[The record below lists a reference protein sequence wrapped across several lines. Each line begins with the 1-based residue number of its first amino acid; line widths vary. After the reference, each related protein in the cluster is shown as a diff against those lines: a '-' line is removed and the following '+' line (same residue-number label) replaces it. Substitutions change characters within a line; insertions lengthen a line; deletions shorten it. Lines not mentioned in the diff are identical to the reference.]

1 MARKRE
7 TYWHAIKVF
16 YRNVPFMQELFRNDR
31 YETYYPMMIEEKL
44 GGGAIEY
51 VKKPIVPSLLFVKC
65 PGRYLDNLK
74 RSMQPER
81 FMYYAG
87 TDKMPGNIP
96 DKEMEDFIR
105 ATSIYEPGTMYLG
118 NDTAKYAVGDRV
130 RVTEGIY
137 KGMEGYV
144 KRIRHARRFL
154 VCITGV
160 AAVALS
166 NIHPQYLEKIG

>member
-16 YRNVPFMQELFRNDR
+16 HRNVPYLQERFRSDR

-44 GGGAIEY
+44 GEGRIEY
-51 VKKPIVPSLLFVKC
+51 VKKPIIPSLLFVKC

-74 RSMQPER
+74 RSMEPQR
-81 FMYYAG
+81 FMFYPG
-87 TDKMPGNIP
+87 PDKMPGDIP

-105 ATSIYEPGTMYLG
+105 VTSIYEPGSMYLG
-118 NDTAKYAVGDRV
+118 NDPARYAVGDKV
-130 RVTEGIY
+130 RVTDGKF

-144 KRIRHARRFL
+144 KRIRHSRKFII
-154 VCITGV
+154 CITGV
-160 AAVALS
+160 TAVIIS
-166 NIHPQYLEKIG
+166 NIHPQFLEKI